1 MPNPRVSTAEK
12 VEVWLVVITSEG
24 EEILVGKAIG
34 KRLRNRGIEEK
45 RERR

>member
-12 VEVWLVVITSEG
+12 VEVWLVAITSEG
-24 EEILVGKAIG
+24 EKILVGKAIG
-34 KRLRNRGIEEK
+34 KRLGNRGIEEK